1 MIQKLRVKFI
11 TASMLSLALV
21 LLVILGGVNAMSYQ
35 GWSGMRTASWRCSA
49 RTGAYSLSRRLRMTE
64 VESPGPCRDLAMGS
78 PQRPPLNPAFS
89 PFC

>member
-35 GWSGMRTASWRCSA
+35 KVVRDADRILALLSENPGRIPSADTTGRPGGKAWANSGLGPWD
-49 RTGAYSLSRRLRMTE
+49 LSGD
-64 VESPGPCRDLAMGS
+64 PI
-78 PQRPPLNPAFS
+78 
-89 PFC
+89 

>member
-35 GWSGMRTASWRCSA
+35 KVVRDADRILALLSENRRRRDRRAGASGARYPTAGRRSGRA
-49 RTGAYSLSRRLRMTE
+49 AAGADY
-64 VESPGPCRDLAMGS
+64 
-78 PQRPPLNPAFS
+78 
-89 PFC
+89 

>member
-11 TASMLSLALV
+11 TASILSLALV

-35 GWSGMRTASWRCSA
+35 KVVRDADRILALLSENRGVFPQQTPPDDRGGELGRCREGDVS
-49 RTGAYSLSRRLRMTE
+49 
-64 VESPGPCRDLAMGS
+64 SPR
-78 PQRPPLNPAFS
+78 RPPLNPDSS